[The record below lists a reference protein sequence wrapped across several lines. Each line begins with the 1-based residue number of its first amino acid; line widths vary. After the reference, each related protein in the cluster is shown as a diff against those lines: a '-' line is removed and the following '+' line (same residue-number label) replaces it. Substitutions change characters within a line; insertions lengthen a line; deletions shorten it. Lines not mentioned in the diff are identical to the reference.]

1 MIVVLYEALQSEVA
15 KMNNPEEEI
24 ALFSKDIILL
34 DYLITS
40 RQLIEMI
47 KNSPDGYERF
57 ARKSRIEEIVEGKTV
72 DIHYELYQQIM
83 HRVKQIMDKS
93 QFVSFGGNLLR
104 DDNGLMA

>member
-1 MIVVLYEALQSEVA
+1 VIVLLYEALQSEVA

-47 KNSPDGYERF
+47 KSSPDGYERF

-72 DIHYELYQQIM
+72 DIHYELYEQIM
-83 HRVKQIMDKS
+83 QRVKQIMDKS
-93 QFVSFGGNLLR
+93 QFVSFGGNLR
-104 DDNGLMA
+104 YDNGLMA